1 MVGLKK
7 LGLGCH
13 MRFHQCTLSKGQ
25 KLYLKSIEGYPL
37 PQGKVLR
44 LLKTI
49 YGLIQAPL
57 AFYLLCSKVY
67 TKVGYTQLKSD
78 ECVFVRQKDDVWEKI
93 MQKTRKQ
100 MAS

>member
-1 MVGLKK
+1 MT
-7 LGLGCH
+7 H
-13 MRFHQCTLSKGQ
+13 ALSSVHLIEGTE
-25 KLYLKSIEGYPL
+25 LRMYLKSIEGYPL

-67 TKVGYTQLKSD
+67 TKD
-78 ECVFVRQKDDVWEKI
+78 KD
-93 MQKTRKQ
+93 M
-100 MAS
+100 